1 MGKVTGF
8 MEFQRLAEA
17 SEQPQQRVKHYREFV
32 GHLSDDEAK
41 IEARIGAW
49 GRNCKS
55 AVADKFKAKSMA
67 DVEVSLSASLRA
79 GIDAGEITL
88 KDIKRSGLSFDFR
101 AHHVPGKDPEG
112 YCNTDGQGN
121 VDEIRNMHD

>member
-1 MGKVTGF
+1 MRT
-8 MEFQRLAEA
+8 LALLA
-17 SEQPQQRVKHYREFV
+17 ALLAGAGSS
-32 GHLSDDEAK
+32 LSLAAAPALAQSDNEAK

-55 AVADKFKAKSMA
+55 AIAEKYGAKTMA

-79 GIDAGEITL
+79 SIDAGEFSLGDL
-88 KDIKRSGLSFDFR
+88 KRNGLSYNFR
-101 AHHVPGKDPEG
+101 VHHVPGKDPEG

-121 VDEIRNMHD
+121 IEEIVNMHN